1 MSTNV
6 CTFCGRMTANPEIT
20 MLPSGKERVRFS
32 IAVDRNYKRED
43 GTRPTDFISVVK
55 WGSAEYFRRTNMG
68 KGDKVIVVGRLENSE
83 WTDLEGVQHRD
94 RVVNCENIELVQ
106 KKQSKKDE
114 AANAAAA
121 AQEQGTAP
129 AYNEEDNLPF

>member
-6 CTFCGRMTANPEIT
+6 CTFCGRLTANPEIT
-20 MLPSGKERVRFS
+20 TLPSGKERTRFS
-32 IAVDRNYKRED
+32 IAVDRNYKD
-43 GTRPTDFISVVK
+43 ANGNRPCDFFSVIK
-55 WGSAEYFRRTNMG
+55 WGSAEYFRKTNMG
-68 KGDKVIVVGRLENSE
+68 KGDKVIVVGRMEMNE
-83 WTDLEGVQHRD
+83 WTGSDGMPRKDKVL
-94 RVVNCENIELVQ
+94 NCENIELVQ